1 MEAVEVRPL
10 IDILAEIE
18 DVRQKQGLRHPLV
31 SILALACV
39 AILCGYRRVGAI
51 AEWGENYG
59 KKYEKALGFE
69 KHGYPSR
76 ATWYRVFG
84 EIDIKEV
91 EVRLTGWC
99 EEILRVLQV
108 EGKLIGVSIDGKTL
122 RGSKR
127 QGAENSHLLSAYVH
141 QIGLVLAQ
149 MGVEDKTNELGV
161 IEGFL
166 LGLVLRGRVVT
177 GDALFTQKNV
187 TQTIIENGGDYVL
200 PVKNNQELTY
210 EAIEMWFEAPIF
222 HHLPNPVAELIEKK
236 HGRLTHWRIETTTAL
251 NDYLDWPGLAQ
262 TFKLTRT
269 VIFPKTG
276 ERQTTIQY
284 GITSLSPEQVNP
296 AQLLAFKRHHWGI
309 ENGLH
314 WVRDVTFDEDRSIL
328 RVGRSHHLMATL
340 RNLAISL
347 LRATGRSNIASSLR
361 FFAAQPDQAVAL
373 VTQPLLFPIARSK
386 TFAFR
391 RKALAS

>member
-1 MEAVEVRPL
+1 MEAVKVRPL

-18 DVRQKQGLRHPLV
+18 DVRQKQGLRHSLV
-31 SILALACV
+31 GMLALACV
-39 AILCGYRRVGAI
+39 AILCGYQRVGAI
-51 AEWGENYG
+51 AEWGRNYG
-59 KKYEKALGFE
+59 KKYERVFGFE

-91 EVRLTGWC
+91 EAKLTEWC

-149 MGVEDKTNELGV
+149 MGVDDKTNELGV

-187 TQTIIENGGDYVL
+187 TQTIVENGGDYVL

-210 EAIEMWFEAPIF
+210 EAIEMWFEAPVS
-222 HHLPNPVAELIEKK
+222 HHLPNPVAEVIEKQ

-269 VIFPKTG
+269 VTFPKTG
-276 ERQTTIQY
+276 ETHTSIQY
-284 GITSLSPEQVNP
+284 GITSLSPERAN
-296 AQLLAFKRHHWGI
+296 ALQLLAFKRHHWGI
-309 ENGLH
+309 ENSLH
-314 WVRDVTFDEDRSIL
+314 WVRDVTFDEDRSVL
-328 RVGRSHHLMATL
+328 RVGHTHHLLATL

-347 LRATGRSNIASSLR
+347 LHLTDRSHIASTLR
-361 FFAAQPDQAVAL
+361 LFAAQPDRALAL
-373 VTQPLLFPIARSK
+373 VTAPLLLRE
-386 TFAFR
+386 
-391 RKALAS
+391 